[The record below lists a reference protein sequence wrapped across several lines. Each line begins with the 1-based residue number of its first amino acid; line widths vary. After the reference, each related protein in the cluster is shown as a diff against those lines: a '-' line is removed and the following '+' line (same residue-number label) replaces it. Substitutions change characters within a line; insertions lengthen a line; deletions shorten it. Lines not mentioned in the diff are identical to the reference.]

1 MYDQHGEFNFETPS
15 GNARRFCLKLPLVE
29 KGFKGEDCSPL
40 GPYSGV
46 EGGVSPPQA
55 DVKGET
61 RVSPLR
67 SEA

>member
-1 MYDQHGEFNFETPS
+1 MYDQHGEFLKRRAY
-15 GNARRFCLKLPLVE
+15 ARRFCLKLPLVE